1 MYIKIK
7 ATPRAKKAE
16 IVELEKDY
24 LRVKLTSAPVKNRA
38 NEELIELLSKYYQ
51 VNKSAIKIK
60 RGIHTRE
67 KLIEIKK

>member
-7 ATPRAKKAE
+7 VIPRAKKTE
-16 IVELEKDY
+16 IIEMENGY
-24 LRVKLTSAPVKNRA
+24 LKVKLISAPIKNRA
-38 NEELIELLSKYYQ
+38 NDELLDLLSEYYR
-51 VNKSAIKIK
+51 VNKSAITIK